1 MTVFAITFAPIY
13 AETEQ
18 SLFLFPLTP
27 AMAALSCPQQTE
39 DNPRP

>member
-1 MTVFAITFAPIY
+1 MITFTPKH
-13 AETEQ
+13 AETGR

-27 AMAALSCPQQTE
+27 AMAALCCPQPTV